1 MDNDDEMG
9 RNLRIVAILVEMFL
23 WCGNVFPSFLGGIVL
38 VVEALERGED
48 NNNNNNNNNKNMPLK
63 PSRWWSIYSLCS
75 FRFELCSYSYDG
87 HWRLTWSLTSGL
99 VGLVEVRVS

>member
-38 VVEALERGED
+38 VVEAL
-48 NNNNNNNNNKNMPLK
+48 
-63 PSRWWSIYSLCS
+63 
-75 FRFELCSYSYDG
+75 
-87 HWRLTWSLTSGL
+87 
-99 VGLVEVRVS
+99 

>member
-38 VVEALERGED
+38 VVEALERGEEED
-48 NNNNNNNNNKNMPLK
+48 NNNNNNNNNNNINNNNKNMPLK
-63 PSRWWSIYSLCS
+63 VLGID
-75 FRFELCSYSYDG
+75 FFEF
-87 HWRLTWSLTSGL
+87 
-99 VGLVEVRVS
+99 